1 MRSAVVSELGQSA
14 KVLANLLPLQCRHC
28 CRDIHPL
35 DVGKAFLC
43 MVLLSSR
50 CCKLRLATFSCRDG
64 AAAGFSD
71 RFHSEPV
78 SETESPPPSS
88 CPSSTF
94 SPSPRWP
101 KIPTAAP
108 CLSTP
113 PTLPCLAQRHLP
125 CPAQKSHPCPGSTSP
140 PHPSSFPS
148 STSSQLP
155 NRPRSPLHSPS
166 ISALFSPSLH
176 I

>member
-1 MRSAVVSELGQSA
+1 
-14 KVLANLLPLQCRHC
+14 
-28 CRDIHPL
+28 
-35 DVGKAFLC
+35 

-50 CCKLRLATFSCRDG
+50 CRKLRLATFSCRDG
-64 AAAGFSD
+64 ADAGFSD

-101 KIPTAAP
+101 KISTAAP

-140 PHPSSFPS
+140 PH
-148 STSSQLP
+148 TS
-155 NRPRSPLHSPS
+155 
-166 ISALFSPSLH
+166 
-176 I
+176 